1 MIGSLLL
8 TMGLPLLTGT
18 AVTNSVA
25 LAADAAHAQ
34 GATTPLVQELTSLTW
49 DKSFGDPKDLSD
61 ALYNEPRSHSL
72 PYFQERA
79 EYWDRQDNLFLN
91 AIDATRG
98 PRPSI
103 KLMQAMS
110 ERVNGVIGY
119 DYVTSYVTSYEQEL
133 ANAPQFNPRQIT
145 GDQNLIHAHLTTK
158 LKLLQTYHGVL
169 TSELRDNPKLLA
181 ASTSSN
187 AATPLTGEKPV
198 ANQVSLTA
206 LAVNL
211 LDFEPANTSES
222 GETSRLPEFAEG
234 RLGMLLPLVLDYS
247 VKQLP
252 TLPGVA
258 TQQEFTRLNLAQ
270 LVSYFAA
277 PKAYLTRY
285 FDYKQISQAVR
296 SNYFKLDFLEN
307 YYGKREVSAQTRLF
321 NSQVRDAYFKKAEHV
336 AFLHSYLQN
345 FAEQELKHAK
355 PLNNPLVKASV
366 IAFDKDTLNQG
377 VRVAYPQQMAV
388 APLLSASLLVADTK
402 LNEELN
408 HNIPQL
414 LSLARILGGLETP
427 SKPMTYAGAVVRHAN
442 NLYATCLLHHQE
454 VDAVR
459 VCTLDL
465 LTATTAT
472 RVKGL
477 YEAQLALV
485 DNQLFVYGRAKP
497 QSILAGDKV
506 KAGVILQQLRTT
518 KTQLLK
524 EYKAYNQQL
533 ESLNKRLQQMVN
545 AQ

>member
-1 MIGSLLL
+1 MIGSFLL

-25 LAADAAHAQ
+25 LAADVATAQ
-34 GATTPLVQELTSLTW
+34 GATVPLVQELTSLTW

-72 PYFQERA
+72 PYFQARA
-79 EYWDRQDNLFLN
+79 EYWDRQGNLFLSAIN
-91 AIDATRG
+91 AQHG

-103 KLMQAMS
+103 KLLQAMQ
-110 ERVNGVIGY
+110 ERVNSVVGY
-119 DYVTSYVTSYEQEL
+119 DYVTSYTSSYAQEL
-133 ANAPQFNPRQIT
+133 ANSTPVDPRQIT
-145 GDQNLIHAHLTTK
+145 SDTNLIHSHLATK

-169 TSELRDNPKLLA
+169 TSELRDNPKLLV

-187 AATPLTGEKPV
+187 AATTQSGDKPE

-211 LDFEPANTSES
+211 LDFEPANTTET

-247 VKQLP
+247 VAQLP
-252 TLPGVA
+252 TLPGVT

-277 PKAYLTRY
+277 PQAYLTRY
-285 FDYKQISQAVR
+285 FDYKQITHAVR
-296 SNYFKLDFLEN
+296 SNYFKLDFLEY
-307 YYGKREVSAQTRLF
+307 YYGKREASAQTSLF
-321 NSQVRDAYFKKAEHV
+321 NPHVRDAYFKKPEHV

-345 FAEQELKHAK
+345 FTQQELKHAQ

-366 IAFDKDTLNQG
+366 LAFDKETLNQG
-377 VRVAYPQQMAV
+377 VRVAYPQQMAI
-388 APLLSASLLVADTK
+388 APFTSSSLLVADTK

-408 HNIPQL
+408 LHIGQL

-427 SKPMTYAGAVVRHAN
+427 TKPVSYAPAVVRHAN

-454 VDAVR
+454 VDAVH

-472 RVKGL
+472 RVQGL

-506 KAGVILQQLRTT
+506 KATVILKQLRTT
-518 KTQLLK
+518 KAQLLK
-524 EYKAYNQQL
+524 EYKSYNLQL
-533 ESLNKRLQQMVN
+533 DTLHKRLQQMVN